1 MTEVFKHALG
11 ICGDHWHP
19 NLLTLLLGG
28 VGISTIYSYVI
39 LYLKHAFHD
48 RAPFPSFTLN
58 QTTFQWEPPIP
69 YPSSGDWKWD
79 EAAYQADNT
88 KGWIVEP

>member
-1 MTEVFKHALG
+1 M
-11 ICGDHWHP
+11 
-19 NLLTLLLGG
+19 
-28 VGISTIYSYVI
+28 
-39 LYLKHAFHD
+39 LYDIEKHAFYEKK
-48 RAPFPSFTLN
+48 PFPSYTLN
-58 QTTFQWEPPIP
+58 QTTYQWEPPIP